1 MPAATKSRPRRRKR
15 KAKSFE
21 EVLRDEE
28 LLASYLEDAAK
39 ARRGKGKKH
48 PVHLSKRE
56 ADRLG
61 FYFDEAAADRV
72 CRFFE
77 EWLVFIDGP
86 ESEKPYRLMPW
97 WRDEILRPL
106 FGWKRKK
113 DGTRR
118 FRRAG
123 IWVAKK
129 NAKTFIGAGLM
140 LYGMMADTIE
150 HGGKVRE
157 EFAAGCYCAAR
168 SIEQASILFDSARDM
183 VLLSPH
189 LKKRLTVRDTRKEIL
204 NRPRRSFMKVLSSM
218 PEGAE
223 GLKTH
228 FCFYDEI
235 HVAPNMRLFSAL
247 KKGGSA
253 REQPLFVTISTAG
266 EFDPESLGWK
276 QWDYAKR
283 VLDGTIPD
291 PTFFPFIAA
300 AESTDDWEDPATWAK
315 ANPSAGQSIKWDTL
329 AEEALEA
336 KYDQVSLTDF
346 RRRRLNVW
354 VGAMNAYFSPERW
367 HRLADPGLTMEAM
380 RGRPCFVGVD
390 LSQTTDLTAMV
401 FLFPP
406 HGEDLL
412 WSVIPQFYTPRES
425 LIERARSDMVDFVFW
440 SDEGHLKVTPG
451 EVVDYSFLQKSLE
464 DAREI
469 VDIQVVGYD
478 GWNARTWIQ
487 GLEKAGWDN
496 LQQIIQGPKTL
507 NDPMKEMDR
516 LVKSRAIRHDGN
528 PVMEWNVANCVAKTD
543 PNLNVGPDKKNSKGR
558 IDGVS
563 GLLTAFAAC
572 WSDEDT
578 KKVVMRGRS
587 LAAS

>member
-21 EVLRDEE
+21 EVLQDEG

-61 FYFDEAAADRV
+61 FYFDDEAGDRV

-77 EWLVFIDGP
+77 EWFVFIDGLNVG
-86 ESEKPYRLMPW
+86 KPYRLIPW
-97 WRDEILRPL
+97 WRDEVLRPL

-129 NAKTFIGAGLM
+129 NAKTFVGAGLM
-140 LYGMMADTIE
+140 IYGTMADVME
-150 HGGKVRE
+150 RDGEDCRE
-157 EFAAGCYCAAR
+157 FSAECYVAAK
-168 SIEQASILFDSARDM
+168 SIKQASILFDTARKM

-189 LKKRLTVRDTRKEIL
+189 LKKRLEVRESQKKIL
-204 NRPRRSFMKVLSSM
+204 FRETMSHMEVLSSDADD
-218 PEGAE
+218 AE
-223 GLKTH
+223 GRKSH
-228 FCFYDEI
+228 FCFMDEI
-235 HVAPNMRLFSAL
+235 HVQPNAKLYSSL

-253 REQPLFVTISTAG
+253 RQQPLFLTISTAG
-266 EFDPESLGWK
+266 EFDPEGLGWK

-283 VLDGTIPD
+283 VLAGQISD

-300 AESTDDWEDPATWAK
+300 ADSKDDWQDPATWAK
-315 ANPSAGQSIKWDTL
+315 ANPSLGTAIQWDTI

-336 KYDQVSLTDF
+336 SFDQVSLTDF
-346 RRRRLNVW
+346 LRRRLNIW
-354 VGAMNAYFSPERW
+354 VGSMNAYFSPERW
-367 HRLADPGLTMEAM
+367 HRLADPGLTLESM

-406 HGEDLL
+406 HGENAL

-440 SDEGHLKVTPG
+440 SEAGHLKVTPG

-469 VDIQVVGYD
+469 VDIQLVGYD

-487 GLEKAGWDN
+487 GLENDGWDN
-496 LQQIIQGPKTL
+496 LVQIIQGPKTL
-507 NDPMKEMDR
+507 NDPMKEFDR
-516 LVKSRAIRHDGN
+516 LIKSRGIRHDGN
-528 PVMEWNVANCVAKTD
+528 PVMNWCIANCVAKTD

-563 GLLTAFAAC
+563 GALTAMAVLYTAEQEAGLLPVD
-572 WSDEDT
+572 WG
-578 KKVVMRGRS
+578 V
-587 LAAS
+587 